1 MVGLHVGLF
10 STDTV
15 AMTNTKKEPGT
26 IHVVSLG
33 CSKAQVD
40 AEAGIGHL
48 VRAGWRLVDTAAG
61 ADLVVV
67 NTCSFIEPAIRESI
81 DTVVE
86 LGGLKEQGDIGEL
99 VVSGCLVD
107 RFGEELAADL
117 PEVDRF
123 LGSGAF
129 RQWAGGDGAR
139 RILASPGPALPSAA
153 DERVLLNAGHFAYVK
168 IAEGCDRA
176 CTFCTIPQIR
186 GRQVSR
192 SADDIVAELRA
203 LAVRGVRE
211 GVLISQDTIRWG
223 RDRGDGSTLGDLLAR
238 LEDEPDLP
246 PWIRLHYLYP
256 EPGAVRLAP
265 ALAAG
270 RRIVPYVDVPIQ
282 HASDDVLRLMARG
295 HRADDARRLL
305 DALRSA
311 NPDVSVRTT
320 VIAGFPGETPADV
333 DALIRFIEEAGFEA
347 VGVFTWWDEES
358 APAHTLPGKLDEEER
373 YRRAAAIEEAARE
386 AAEAA
391 IARRVG
397 RTLSVL
403 VDGRDPASGAW
414 IGRHPGQAPDV
425 DGIIEIQ
432 AFAGPA
438 GNFLNVDVVAARG
451 YDLIGKPAGE
461 LASPIRIL

>member
-1 MVGLHVGLF
+1 MREESKL
-10 STDTV
+10 
-15 AMTNTKKEPGT
+15 PGT
-26 IHVVSLG
+26 VHVVSLG

-40 AEAGIGHL
+40 AEAAVGHL
-48 VRAGWRLVDTAAG
+48 VRAGWRLVDAAAG

-81 DTVVE
+81 DTVVD
-86 LGGLKEQGDIGEL
+86 LGSLKERGEIGEL

-129 RQWAGGDGAR
+129 RQWAGAAGAR

-192 SADDIVAELRA
+192 SADDIVLELRA
-203 LAVRGVRE
+203 LAARGVRE

-223 RDRGDGSTLGDLLAR
+223 RDRGDGSELSLLLAR

-256 EPGAVRLAP
+256 EPGAVRLAA
-265 ALAAG
+265 ALASG

-282 HASDDVLRLMARG
+282 HASDDLLRAMARG

-305 DALRSA
+305 DALRTA
-311 NPDVSVRTT
+311 NPDVAVRTT
-320 VIAGFPGETPADV
+320 VIVGFPGETPADV
-333 DALIRFIEEAGFEA
+333 DRLIGFIEEASFEA
-347 VGVFTWWDEES
+347 VGVFTWWDETS
-358 APAHTLPGKLDEEER
+358 APAHALPGKLDEEER
-373 YRRAAAIEEAARE
+373 YRRAAAVEEAARE
-386 AAEAA
+386 AAETAV
-391 IARRVG
+391 ARRVG
-397 RTLSVL
+397 RTLRVL
-403 VDGRDPASGAW
+403 VDGRDPAGGAW
-414 IGRHPGQAPDV
+414 VGRHPGQAPDV
-425 DGIIEIQ
+425 DGIVEIRE
-432 AFAGPA
+432 FSGPA
-438 GNFLNVDVVAARG
+438 GNFVDVEVVAARG
-451 YDLIGKPAGE
+451 YDLIARPAGG